1 TQLTIRW
8 ALWLPGYFAVYAPW
22 LITKCVVKLL
32 VLLFKIVGKT
42 VAFAAA
48 PLFKQLESIG
58 ETPVNAASE
67 VSSPAKTLMPLPMR
81 RIWLLLF
88 FLWLVVFR
96 GLDLWWAAW
105 IAPALAVPVWMFF
118 LKTAYQ
124 FAVTPKTFV
133 TFVASTCSKA
143 LDGQLKMFKDAQE
156 KRAKVTRA

>member
-1 TQLTIRW
+1 LEAPAHPTANTEMAEEISAGYKLYRAFVKWSRRLSAVVIWVLIVRWITGAGSPITQIATSLAPVLTYFEPLPLRRSAIALLMCWYALLTQMTIRW

-67 VSSPAKTLMPLPMR
+67 
-81 RIWLLLF
+81 
-88 FLWLVVFR
+88 
-96 GLDLWWAAW
+96 
-105 IAPALAVPVWMFF
+105 
-118 LKTAYQ
+118 
-124 FAVTPKTFV
+124 
-133 TFVASTCSKA
+133 
-143 LDGQLKMFKDAQE
+143 
-156 KRAKVTRA
+156 